1 MKIFHLSD
9 LHIGKTVKNQSMIPE
24 QEYIFRAVLDSIAV
38 EKPDCLVVAGD
49 VYDRT
54 APGVEAVNLFDAFL
68 TELAEINLPVLI
80 TGGNHDSPERLNF
93 GSRIMSRNNIHIC
106 SAFDGILRKII
117 LSDELGEVDFYLLPY
132 IRPSAVRKFF
142 PDREVENH
150 NDAVRAVI
158 ESADIDYSRRCVIV
172 AHQFFINKDLSPERT
187 ESENI
192 VTGGLDAVETDI
204 IKGFDYAALG
214 HIHRRQNIGGGH
226 IYYSGS
232 PLKYSASEANDKKGI
247 ISVTLNEKGK
257 AEIDILPL
265 RPANDLRRIT
275 GKISDLIAAAEE
287 RIRAMGNEEGR
298 NDYIFAVLTD
308 EGEIIDAM
316 DKMRAVYPN
325 MMEISYDNR
334 RYHAIFDLSGSFE
347 ADEEI
352 ENLSPEEM
360 FAEFFTYQNG
370 CEPSE
375 NQKKIIA
382 QILRGQDI

>member
-9 LHIGKTVKNQSMIPE
+9 LHIGKTVKNRSMIAE
-24 QEYIFRAVLDSIAV
+24 QEHIFRSVLDLIAC

-49 VYDRT
+49 VYDRA
-54 APGVEAVNLFDAFL
+54 APGVEAVNLFDDFL
-68 TELAEINLPVLI
+68 SELSEINLPVLI

-106 SAFDGILRKII
+106 SVFDGTLRKIT
-117 LSDELGEVDFYLLPY
+117 LCDEIGEVDFYLLPY
-132 IRPSAVRKFF
+132 IRPSAVRKYF
-142 PDREVENH
+142 PDAALESHDE
-150 NDAVRAVI
+150 AVRAVI
-158 ESADIDYSRRCVIV
+158 ESAEIDYGRRCVII

-187 ESENI
+187 DSENI
-192 VTGGLDAVETDI
+192 ITGGLDAVETNI

-232 PLKYSASEANDKKGI
+232 PLKYSSSEANDKKGI
-247 ISVTLNEKGK
+247 ISVTLNEKGN

-265 RPANDLRRIT
+265 RPENDLRVIK
-275 GKISDLIAAAEE
+275 GKIGDLISAAEE
-287 RIRAMGNEEGR
+287 SEEGR

-308 EGEIIDAM
+308 EGEVIDAM

-334 RYHAIFDLSGSFE
+334 RYHALLDLSGTPDM
-347 ADEEI
+347 DEEA

-360 FAEFFTYQNG
+360 FAEFFAYQNG

-375 NQKKIIA
+375 SQKKIIA
-382 QILRGQDI
+382 QILNDY